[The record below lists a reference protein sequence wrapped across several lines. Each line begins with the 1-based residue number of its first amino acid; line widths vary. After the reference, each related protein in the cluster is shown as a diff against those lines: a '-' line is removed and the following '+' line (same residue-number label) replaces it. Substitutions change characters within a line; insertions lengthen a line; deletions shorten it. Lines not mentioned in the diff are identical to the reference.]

1 MEACEHVAWPV
12 AYLGEEDEQVWRFQ
26 STSLSSVEKAGGDG
40 VLAAEVEEEWCP
52 EGLDA
57 VGALEADGVREQVGQ
72 L

>member
-1 MEACEHVAWPV
+1 M
-12 AYLGEEDEQVWRFQ
+12 
-26 STSLSSVEKAGGDG
+26 SSVEKAGGDG